1 MSKLFTMKV
10 TDEQLQLYKAKA
22 AAAELPLGS
31 YIKSLL
37 ENSTPRKKRRRYEPV
52 DPKLLRQVAAIGNN
66 LNQVARRLNSGD
78 RFDVLPV
85 LLSIEDQLK
94 ELVDAHKVS

>member
-10 TDEQLQLYKAKA
+10 SDEQLQLYKSKA
-22 AAAELPLGS
+22 EAADLPLS
-31 YIKSLL
+31 TYIKTLL

-52 DPKLLRQVAAIGNN
+52 DPQLLRQVAAIGNN
-66 LNQVARRLNSGD
+66 INQIARRLNAGD

-85 LLSIEDQLK
+85 LMSIEQELQ